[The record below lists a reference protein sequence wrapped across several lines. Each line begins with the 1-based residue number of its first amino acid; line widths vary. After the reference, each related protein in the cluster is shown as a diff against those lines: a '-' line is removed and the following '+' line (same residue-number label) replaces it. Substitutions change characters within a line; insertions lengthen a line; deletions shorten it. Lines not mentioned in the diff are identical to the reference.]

1 MLCMFDTSGPARRV
15 RPPMLSLLWIAVALA
30 AMPWLDSTSTRAQDV
45 PPPPAPQAAPPP
57 QPCWEIVAPV
67 AGTDPPA
74 MVMLNRC
81 TGDTWLLAKEV
92 TREAQPTAPGTYV
105 YRWRRIM
112 KTDDGGAAGFP
123 LPSASRP

>member
-1 MLCMFDTSGPARRV
+1 MLDTSAPARRV
-15 RPPMLSLLWIAVALA
+15 RPPMLWLLGIAVALA
-30 AMPWLDSTSTRAQDV
+30 AMPWLDSATTRAQDV

-92 TREAQPTAPGTYV
+92 TRGTQPTAPGAYV

-112 KTDDGGAAGFP
+112 KTDDGAAGFP
-123 LPSASRP
+123 LPSASRR